1 VALAARAGRRR
12 SAGAA
17 HGLSDRTV
25 TGTVEF
31 MWDDGDH
38 MLVNL
43 EPDDPA
49 DPHTFELSGDVR
61 TGVAGVLS
69 EGQRVEV
76 RFRPVEYEVIDPD
89 SGPSESVRA
98 EVLEVRVLRP

>member
-1 VALAARAGRRR
+1 
-12 SAGAA
+12 
-17 HGLSDRTV
+17 
-25 TGTVEF
+25 
-31 MWDDGDH
+31 MWDDGDQ

-49 DPHTFELSGDVR
+49 DPHTFELSAEVR
-61 TGVAGVLS
+61 TRAGS
-69 EGQRVEV
+69 IGEGDRVEV

-98 EVLEVRVLRP
+98 EVLEVRVLP

>member
-1 VALAARAGRRR
+1 VALAARAGHRLP
-12 SAGAA
+12 AGAA

-38 MLVNL
+38 LLVNL
-43 EPDDPA
+43 EPDDA
-49 DPHTFELSGDVR
+49 DDPHTFEQSGELR
-61 TGVAGVLS
+61 TRVAGAFD
-69 EGQRVEV
+69 EGDRVQV
-76 RFRPVEYEVIDPD
+76 RFRPVEYEVVDPD

-98 EVLEVRVLRP
+98 EVLEVRVL

>member
-1 VALAARAGRRR
+1 
-12 SAGAA
+12 
-17 HGLSDRTV
+17 
-25 TGTVEF
+25 

-49 DPHTFELSGDVR
+49 DPHTFELSGEVR
-61 TGVAGVLS
+61 TRVVGAFD
-69 EGQRVEV
+69 EGDRVEV

>member
-1 VALAARAGRRR
+1 MALAARAGHRFP
-12 SAGAA
+12 AGAA
-17 HGLSDRTV
+17 DGLSDRTV

-31 MWDDGDH
+31 MWDDGEH

-43 EPDDPA
+43 EPDEEA

-61 TGVAGVLS
+61 TRAAGAFS
-69 EGQRVEV
+69 EGERVEV

-98 EVLEVRVLRP
+98 EVLGVRVLRP

>member
-1 VALAARAGRRR
+1 
-12 SAGAA
+12 
-17 HGLSDRTV
+17 LSDRTV

-43 EPDDPA
+43 EPDDA
-49 DPHTFELSGDVR
+49 GDPHTFELSGDVR
-61 TGVAGVLS
+61 ARAAGAIS
-69 EGQRVEV
+69 EGERVEV
-76 RFRPVEYEVIDPD
+76 RFTPVEYEVIDPD

-98 EVLEVRVLRP
+98 EVLDVRVLRDH

>member
-1 VALAARAGRRR
+1 
-12 SAGAA
+12 
-17 HGLSDRTV
+17 LSDRTI

-49 DPHTFELSGDVR
+49 GPHTFELSGEVR
-61 TGVAGVLS
+61 TRIAGALD
-69 EGQRVEV
+69 EGDRVEV

-98 EVLEVRVLRP
+98 EVLEVRMLGP

>member
-1 VALAARAGRRR
+1 
-12 SAGAA
+12 
-17 HGLSDRTV
+17 LSDRTV

-31 MWDDGDH
+31 MWDDGDQV
-38 MLVNL
+38 LVNL

-49 DPHTFELSGDVR
+49 DPHTFELSGEVR
-61 TGVAGVLS
+61 THAGAFG
-69 EGQRVEV
+69 ECDRVEV

-98 EVLEVRVLRP
+98 EVLEVRVLRR

>member
-1 VALAARAGRRR
+1 VALAAWAGHRCP
-12 SAGAA
+12 AGAA
-17 HGLSDRTV
+17 RGLSDRTV
-25 TGTVEF
+25 TGTVAF

-38 MLVNL
+38 MLVNI
-43 EPDDPA
+43 EPDDDA

-61 TGVAGVLS
+61 ARAAGALR
-69 EGQRVEV
+69 EGAWVEV

-98 EVLEVRVLRP
+98 EVLGVRVLRS

>member
-1 VALAARAGRRR
+1 VALAARTGHRLP
-12 SAGAA
+12 AGAA

-43 EPDDPA
+43 EPDDSA
-49 DPHTFELSGDVR
+49 DPHTFELSGEVR
-61 TGVAGVLS
+61 TRVVGAFD
-69 EGQRVEV
+69 EGDRVEV

>member
-1 VALAARAGRRR
+1 VALAARACHTGT
-12 SAGAA
+12 A

-43 EPDDPA
+43 EPDDA
-49 DPHTFELSGDVR
+49 GDPHTFELAGNVR
-61 TGVAGVLS
+61 ARAAETIS
-69 EGQRVEV
+69 EGARVEV
-76 RFRPVEYEVIDPD
+76 RYRPVEYEVIDPD

-98 EVLEVRVLRP
+98 EVADVRVLRS